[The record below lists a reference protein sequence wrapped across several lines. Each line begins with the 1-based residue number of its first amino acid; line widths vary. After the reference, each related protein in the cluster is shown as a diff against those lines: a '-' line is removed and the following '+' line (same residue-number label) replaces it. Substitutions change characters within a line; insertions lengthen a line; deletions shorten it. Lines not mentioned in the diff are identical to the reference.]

1 MLAEKE
7 ELENHKVALLM
18 KEHEVLKKE
27 KEAQLELK
35 KVQDIAQR
43 VEEKVDMLQ
52 IPPPKYFFPPDPWHT
67 INGVAVSSSA
77 VLPQVFCRN
86 C

>member
-27 KEAQLELK
+27 KEA
-35 KVQDIAQR
+35 
-43 VEEKVDMLQ
+43 
-52 IPPPKYFFPPDPWHT
+52 
-67 INGVAVSSSA
+67 
-77 VLPQVFCRN
+77 
-86 C
+86 